1 MKKIIILPLLLL
13 VLSVS
18 AKPIGEKRA
27 REIATNFFA
36 ASKTRTAT
44 VVLELEWAGSDV
56 DVTDGEIGQTRS
68 AGSSTEDGAGDELIY
83 IYNRVDARGF
93 VVVAGDDGVER
104 AIIAFSH
111 SNNFDVENMPDGA
124 KEILQA
130 WCKQIEAARSSRQS
144 KVSSTRATTDVGN
157 EVCKYETALWGQ
169 DAPYNNQAPIYS
181 GKATKAGCVATA
193 MAILCF
199 YHKWPEKGVGVTP
212 EYTYEDGIGESRT
225 IPANEL
231 GRTYDYSLMLSDYSN
246 GYTEE
251 QGIQVANLMYD
262 LGTSVKMKYGQNTSE
277 ANSSTIPK
285 TMSQYFGYSKGSI
298 YIQLCGYTEKEGY
311 AMLKNNIS
319 KCGPTIFRGKNP
331 EDGGH
336 AFILDGYTDAN
347 YFSINYGWDGS
358 RNGYYLLPEIRFYTN
373 QAAIFDMVP
382 DRDGTSEYQD
392 YITLASFK
400 SSSSGRTYYGLVSSA
415 THYEV
420 GEPFSITLGVKNSGL
435 VDFSGKYIVA
445 HCDKDDNIKTIIYTK
460 NRSSSPLK
468 PSNYTGH
475 TSSSSKL
482 SESIAVGDCLRVFY
496 RGSDEEEWTLAR
508 RNSAQAYDKV
518 LLCATPQEVAQSLN
532 LEYDKELKTF
542 TYDSIHAIQYSVA
555 DESGTIL
562 MEAKSASHTANT
574 IDASSLKPGAYTF
587 SFASGGEPYKIKIV
601 L

>member
-231 GRTYDYSLMLSDYSN
+231 GRIYDYSSMLSSYSD
-246 GYTEE
+246 GYTES
-251 QGIQVANLMYD
+251 QGVAVANLMYD
-262 LGTSVKMKYGQNTSE
+262 LGTSVKMKYEQGGSG
-277 ANSSTIPK
+277 ASSK
-285 TMSQYFGYSKGSI
+285 TATKSMIQYFGYTKDAI
-298 YIQLCGYTEKEGY
+298 HVNHEGY
-311 AMLKNNIS
+311 SEEEWTALLKKNI
-319 KCGPTIFRGKNP
+319 KEYGPTRFSGKSDSGAH
-331 EDGGH
+331 E
-336 AFILDGYTDAN
+336 FILDGYTDTD

-358 RNGYYLLPEIRFYTN
+358 RNGYYLLPNISYYKG
-373 QAAIFDMVP
+373 QAAALYLVP
-382 DRDGTSEYQD
+382 DKDGTSEYRD
-392 YITLASFK
+392 YVTLQAFTSTTSGNVYRGIYTTADSYSVSTNFK
-400 SSSSGRTYYGLVSSA
+400 CYIAAVSSGWVEFYGK
-415 THYEV
+415 
-420 GEPFSITLGVKNSGL
+420 IC
-435 VDFSGKYIVA
+435 VA
-445 HCDKDDNIKTIIYTK
+445 HCDKLGEIKRIIWTWS
-460 NRSSSPLK
+460 RESSPL
-468 PSNYTGH
+468 T
-475 TSSSSKL
+475 TSALGSSK
-482 SESIAVGDCLRVFY
+482 SIYIKDAIEEGDRLQVFY
-496 RGSDEEEWTLAR
+496 KGVDSDKWIRALSGEAG
-508 RNSAQAYDKV
+508 AYDEV
-518 LLCATPQEVAQSLN
+518 LLCASPKEVAESLN

-542 TYDSIHAIQYSVA
+542 TYDSIHAIHYSVA